1 MKKRNI
7 KKEMSSVLSGIQNY
21 DDFDM
26 YLQPRINTA
35 LNKQVFVE
43 YLAEKLNDT
52 KNFKVYFNPNNG
64 EMMLNYEDASCEMTE
79 RKKFH
84 EFVSGKQYNINI
96 DLFDEAS
103 NYRLKKDLIYHPL
116 MKEKMEKN
124 KIFNISLS
132 DAVRHHIGDENALKM
147 RFAYLFNTSLY
158 VERSDKTL
166 IRSIK
171 RALESKGLESEESRN
186 LYLMQKT
193 FMNGVHTSDLQNPFE
208 LLDDISDLI
217 NVSLKVYYEPRDGMT
232 PFMDPKIM
240 LFDEKNELPL
250 YRGESVLTATE
261 IVLKKF
267 NNEYHPKTLEN
278 STFDEKVTTIAY
290 CEYLRQQVGMLS
302 SYLMAFTPTE
312 DGEVHVYETFWDTA
326 KKTEE
331 KYWKEENAVLDVLD
345 DSQGF
350 STSELNLAYA
360 MLDEIGALQD
370 NNRYVTTYELANII
384 SDANKE
390 NHKLKEEMSQ
400 SIPLNDEKIQ
410 ASSQN
415 DLIFDDIEK

>member
-1 MKKRNI
+1 
-7 KKEMSSVLSGIQNY
+7 
-21 DDFDM
+21 
-26 YLQPRINTA
+26 
-35 LNKQVFVE
+35 
-43 YLAEKLNDT
+43 
-52 KNFKVYFNPNNG
+52 
-64 EMMLNYEDASCEMTE
+64 
-79 RKKFH
+79 
-84 EFVSGKQYNINI
+84 
-96 DLFDEAS
+96 
-103 NYRLKKDLIYHPL
+103 
-116 MKEKMEKN
+116 
-124 KIFNISLS
+124 
-132 DAVRHHIGDENALKM
+132 
-147 RFAYLFNTSLY
+147 
-158 VERSDKTL
+158 
-166 IRSIK
+166 
-171 RALESKGLESEESRN
+171 
-186 LYLMQKT
+186 MQKT
-193 FMNGVHTSDLQNPFE
+193 FMNGVHTNDLQNPFE

-267 NNEYHPKTLEN
+267 NNEYHLKTLEN
-278 STFDEKVTTIAY
+278 STFDEKITTIAY

-331 KYWKEENAVLDVLD
+331 KYRKEENAVLDVLD